1 MKSSRRLYTT
11 GSTLLAIFALAFS
24 GAAPAA
30 REFIAIGT
38 GDVTGVPYH
47 GGGAICSM
55 VNAGRADHQIRCTVK
70 STSGSIANINALRRG
85 ERAFGFAQSDLAQQA
100 YRGTGPFDQQG
111 EFNGLRIVA
120 AMHPET
126 ITLLA
131 ASGAGIATVQDLRG
145 KRVNFGRAGSSERAT
160 MQALLNALGWT
171 AEDFAET
178 TEFATTA
185 QVDALCDGDI
195 DAALLVSGHP
205 NNAVNT
211 ALECGAALV
220 PISGPAINRMVRN
233 APYYSTTVI
242 PAGVY
247 PGISE
252 ETPTY
257 GVTSLLLSSTNTSRQ
272 TVLEVTRAMFSSV
285 EQFRGWHRAF
295 DGLTPERMAAGTRV
309 IDVPLHPGAE
319 AHFADVE
326 LLD

>member
-1 MKSSRRLYTT
+1 MKSSRVLYAN
-11 GSTLLAIFALAFS
+11 GSMLLAVCALVFS
-24 GAAPAA
+24 GAALAA

-55 VNAGRADHQIRCTVK
+55 VNAGRSDHQIRCTIT
-70 STSGSIANINALRRG
+70 STNGSIANIDALRRG

-111 EFNGLRIVA
+111 EFSGLRIVA

-126 ITLLA
+126 ATLLA
-131 ASGAGIATVQDLRG
+131 GSGSDIATVQDLRG
-145 KRVNFGRAGSSERAT
+145 KRVNLGRASSGERAT
-160 MQALLNALGWT
+160 MQSLLNALGWT

-178 TEFATTA
+178 TELGTTE
-185 QVDALCDGDI
+185 QIDALCDGDI

-211 ALECGAALV
+211 ALECDATLV

-272 TVLEVTRAMFSSV
+272 TVLEVTRAMFANF

-295 DGLTPERMAAGTRV
+295 AGLTPERMARGTRV

-319 AHFADVE
+319 AYYADAE

>member
-1 MKSSRRLYTT
+1 MKSARVPSANAAI
-11 GSTLLAIFALAFS
+11 LAALVTIVFS
-24 GAAPAA
+24 GTALGA

-100 YRGTGPFDQQG
+100 FRGSGAFDQQG
-111 EFNGLRIVA
+111 GFDGLRIVA

-126 ITLLA
+126 VTLIA
-131 ASGAGIATVQDLRG
+131 RDGAGIETAQDLRG
-145 KRVNFGRAGSSERAT
+145 KRVNLGRPDSGERAT

-171 AEDFAET
+171 AQDFSET
-178 TEFATTA
+178 TELGMAD
-185 QVDALCDGDI
+185 QIDALCDGEI

-211 ALECGAALV
+211 ALECGASLV

-247 PGISE
+247 PGISG

-257 GVTSLLLSSTNTSRQ
+257 GVMSLLLSSTNTPRQ
-272 TVLEVTRAMFSSV
+272 TVLEVTRAMFDHV
-285 EQFRGWHRAF
+285 NEFRGWHRAF
-295 DGLTPERMAAGTRV
+295 AGLTPERMARGTTV

-319 AHFADVE
+319 AYYADAE
-326 LLD
+326 LLE